1 MLTGI
6 LQAGTKA
13 LGGARFSLVNLMPTA
28 FFIAFM
34 IALITSGAYTSPKPS
49 PALVLDKFSKN
60 PGLAVAATVG
70 IFLLALLLRPFQVA
84 IVQLLEGYWRRWP
97 LQFANEVATERHR
110 RLQHTAAIVTDIPY
124 PDQPTSSEFG
134 DVASYARQLRASHRT
149 HSRAEMISVRY
160 PLPINSSGGLVDRL
174 MPTILGNALRDGE
187 DNAGRRYG
195 LEMPIVYPRM
205 YPLLS
210 PKLDRAI
217 SAQLDMLD
225 TTAAF
230 CVSFGLIA
238 LLSLPLIA
246 RVDWWSL
253 VPLVA
258 VLMSALAY
266 RGAVA
271 TARGHGT
278 LLATAFDLHRFDM
291 LQALHYELPLTPDGE
306 LALNKKLSGFLESR
320 DVDAVLRMGKFRY
333 SHPSAPADDG
343 DTSPIPTGTGGD
355 QPSDQSLLCS
365 TSTAPDHPRTLS
377 TTRFLPNSSSCSSR
391 GARLERDSVPPNV
404 IRRAS
409 SIRPA

>member
-13 LGGARFSLVNLMPTA
+13 LGGARFSLVNLLPTA

-49 PALVLDKFSKN
+49 PALVFDKFSKN

-84 IVQLLEGYWRRWP
+84 IVQLLEGYWRRRP

-110 RLQHTAAIVTDIPY
+110 RRQHTADIVRNAPD

-134 DVASYARQLRASHRT
+134 DVVVYARQLRAFHRT
-149 HSRAEMISVRY
+149 HSRAEMIFASY
-160 PLPINSSGGLVDRL
+160 PLPIKGTGGLVDRL

-195 LEMPIVYPRM
+195 LKMPIVYPRM
-205 YPLLS
+205 YSSLS
-210 PKLDRAI
+210 AKLDKAI

-225 TTAAF
+225 ATAAF
-230 CVSFGLIA
+230 CVAFGLIA
-238 LLSLPLIA
+238 LLTLPLIG

-253 VPLVA
+253 VPLLA

-291 LQALHYELPLTPDGE
+291 LQALHYELPLTPDCE
-306 LALNKKLSGFLESR
+306 LALNKKLSDFLENR
-320 DVDAVLRMGKFRY
+320 DVDAVQRMGKFRY
-333 SHPSAPADDG
+333 SHPSAPVHDG
-343 DTSPIPTGTGGD
+343 DTSPIPTGSGGD
-355 QPSDQSLLCS
+355 QPSDQ
-365 TSTAPDHPRTLS
+365 
-377 TTRFLPNSSSCSSR
+377 
-391 GARLERDSVPPNV
+391 
-404 IRRAS
+404 
-409 SIRPA
+409 

>member
-34 IALITSGAYTSPKPS
+34 IALIVSGVYTNPKPS
-49 PALVLDKFSKN
+49 PALVIDKFSKD
-60 PGLAVAATVG
+60 PGMAVAVTVG
-70 IFLLALLLRPFQVA
+70 IFLVALLLRPFQVA
-84 IVQLLEGYWRRWP
+84 IVQLLEGYWRRRP

-110 RLQHTAAIVTDIPY
+110 RLQHTAAIVTDTPY
-124 PDQPTSSEFG
+124 PDQPTSSEFK
-134 DVASYARQLRASHRT
+134 DVASYARQLRASYRI

-160 PLPINSSGGLVDRL
+160 PLPIKGSGGLVDRL

-210 PKLDRAI
+210 PKLDTAI

-230 CVSFGLIA
+230 CVAFGLIA
-238 LLSLPLIA
+238 LLALPLIV
-246 RVDWWSL
+246 RMDWWSL

-258 VLMSALAY
+258 FLMSALAY
-266 RGAVA
+266 RGAVS

-291 LQALHYELPLTPDGE
+291 LQALHYELPLTPDDE
-306 LALNKKLSGFLESR
+306 LAINNKLSDFLESR
-320 DVDAVLRMGKFRY
+320 DVDAVRRMRKFRY
-333 SHPSAPADDG
+333 SHPSVLTNDR
-343 DTSPIPTGTGGD
+343 DTPPIPTGTDGD
-355 QPSDQSLLCS
+355 QPSDQ
-365 TSTAPDHPRTLS
+365 
-377 TTRFLPNSSSCSSR
+377 
-391 GARLERDSVPPNV
+391 
-404 IRRAS
+404 
-409 SIRPA
+409 